1 MSDRLSDWAWPVLD
15 VIVST
20 AQVLTDELDE
30 LKRRRAQ
37 MRADGRELARQEK
50 NMKKRR
56 TRARVWKVFVL
67 AHQAARQLS
76 QDDLLLLLRP
86 QGG

>member
-56 TRARVWKVFVL
+56 TRL
-67 AHQAARQLS
+67 MQACLSSAEPEFGRFLFLRTRQ
-76 QDDLLLLLRP
+76 RAN
-86 QGG
+86 

>member
-1 MSDRLSDWAWPVLD
+1 M
-15 VIVST
+15 
-20 AQVLTDELDE
+20 QVLTDELDE

-56 TRARVWKVFVL
+56 TRL
-67 AHQAARQLS
+67 MQACLSSAEPEFGRFSSFLRARQ
-76 QDDLLLLLRP
+76 RAN
-86 QGG
+86 